1 MIYSRELDENFETKE
16 LLFDSLRKNIK
27 EIINIKRAKIQKS
40 LEKGSSVKCKVLDVS
55 KIDFSNKDFVKDDNF
70 YYIAV
75 NTTWILDSH
84 IDLHVDGLWTKS
96 AKERNRRNYLVDTH
110 IMTMGTTLAKKED
123 VEILVENMPFSA
135 LGFNYKGNTQV
146 LIYKIPKDKLSKLA
160 KDWIDE
166 GYSIEASVKMQY
178 VIIDF
183 AMNSILEEDESSKK
197 LYDEYINKIANKKE
211 FEDEYG
217 EIPYFFIIREAKNID
232 ESSLCLRGSNPV
244 TGEIKNIEP
253 SKDTQKQKEAEKSL
267 QLEKQKF
274 ITNLLNI

>member
-1 MIYSRELDENFETKE
+1 MIYSRELDKHFETKE
-16 LLFDSLRKNIK
+16 LLFDGLRNNIK

-40 LEKGSSVKCKVLDVS
+40 VEKGSSVKCKVLDVN

-123 VEILVENMPFSA
+123 VEILVENIPFSA

-146 LIYKIPKDKLSKLA
+146 LIYKIPKNKLSKLA

-197 LYDEYINKIANKKE
+197 LYDEYINKIANKEE
-211 FEDEYG
+211 FEG
-217 EIPYFFIIREAKNID
+217 
-232 ESSLCLRGSNPV
+232 
-244 TGEIKNIEP
+244 
-253 SKDTQKQKEAEKSL
+253 
-267 QLEKQKF
+267 
-274 ITNLLNI
+274 